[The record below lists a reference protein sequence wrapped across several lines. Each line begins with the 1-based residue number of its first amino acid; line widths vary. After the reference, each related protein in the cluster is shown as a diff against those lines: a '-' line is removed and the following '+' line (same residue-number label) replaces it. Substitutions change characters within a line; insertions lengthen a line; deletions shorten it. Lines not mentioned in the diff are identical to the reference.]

1 MGGVQPDVLPQ
12 ANMVSPNPGPLP
24 QPGYQVEDAP
34 APRFG
39 PSMQPG
45 HSLLDRLA
53 LAIGDAGPM
62 PNTGRGGAG
71 QSFVG
76 GLAQGFSR
84 ARMAKMLDD
93 SLTQQTLRDA
103 QAKRNERAIAENE
116 QRRAE
121 IRSESK
127 DITKRRRDLEAF
139 YQQEM
144 AKAKFAKPPK
154 PDKTPERLRAEAM
167 SRTLG
172 EFDAKRAAGIPLYTP
187 PQAYGSATPGDAV
200 SIADAIINGTQPPE
214 LTGMYRYGAPVRAEL
229 SRRGFDFTAANADW
243 KAVQRSIATGY
254 GPQQTRLRQAAQ
266 TAYESLDVV
275 DNLSN
280 ELTKL
285 VPRGSVQG
293 INKASMIAARNGA
306 FGPRAQQVA
315 TMLDAQITDIVSELG
330 NVYMGGNSPTDHA
343 LSLAQKNLSADWS
356 PSQLRA
362 ATELARNNL
371 RIRLNSLSSAG
382 VLTPH
387 YRSDGTASPD
397 QGAVA
402 PPAGGTPTLPPGYE
416 MRDGIP
422 VRVRK

>member
-93 SLTQQTLRDA
+93 SLTQQTLREA

-121 IRSESK
+121 MRSESK

-144 AKAKFAKPPK
+144 AKAKFREPPK
-154 PDKTPERLRAEAM
+154 TAADLRAEAAA
-167 SRTLG
+167 RTQG

-187 PQAYGSATPGDAV
+187 PQ
-200 SIADAIINGTQPPE
+200 
-214 LTGMYRYGAPVRAEL
+214 
-229 SRRGFDFTAANADW
+229 
-243 KAVQRSIATGY
+243 
-254 GPQQTRLRQAAQ
+254 
-266 TAYESLDVV
+266 
-275 DNLSN
+275 
-280 ELTKL
+280 
-285 VPRGSVQG
+285 
-293 INKASMIAARNGA
+293 
-306 FGPRAQQVA
+306 
-315 TMLDAQITDIVSELG
+315 
-330 NVYMGGNSPTDHA
+330 
-343 LSLAQKNLSADWS
+343 
-356 PSQLRA
+356 
-362 ATELARNNL
+362 
-371 RIRLNSLSSAG
+371 
-382 VLTPH
+382 
-387 YRSDGTASPD
+387 
-397 QGAVA
+397 
-402 PPAGGTPTLPPGYE
+402 PAGGPRIGPMDLTPQQITAMGSLSDNVRQDVKDFVTVRDNYERIRKMAENNSGVGDLSIIFAYMKVLDPTSVVRETEFNNAAAAVGKLQQVTTVPSFVLRGNRLTPEGRKWFVKSARDLYETNKIHYDQTRAFYEAQARAAGLDPSLIIRDYSASESTAPVPDGYE
-416 MRDGIP
+416 MVDGI
-422 VRVRK
+422 RVRKAK

>member
-1 MGGVQPDVLPQ
+1 MGGVHPDVTPQ
-12 ANMVSPNPGPLP
+12 ANMVAPNPGPLP
-24 QPGYQVEDAP
+24 QPSYQVEDAP

-45 HSLLDRLA
+45 NSFLDRLA

-62 PNTGRGGAG
+62 PTPGRGGAG

-93 SLTQQTLRDA
+93 SLTQQTLREA

-121 IRSESK
+121 MRSESK

-144 AKAKFAKPPK
+144 AKAKFREPPK
-154 PDKTPERLRAEAM
+154 TAADLRAEAAA
-167 SRTLG
+167 RTQG

-187 PQAYGSATPGDAV
+187 PQSYGSATPGDA
-200 SIADAIINGTQPPE
+200 SAIADAIENGTQPPE

-229 SRRGFDFTAANADW
+229 SRRGFDLTAANADW

-254 GPQQTRLRQAAQ
+254 GPQQTRIRQAAM

-275 DNLSN
+275 DNLSA

-285 VPRGSVQG
+285 VPRGSIQG
-293 INKASMIAARNGA
+293 LNKASMIAAKNGA
-306 FGPRAQQVA
+306 FGQRAQQVA

-343 LSLAQKNLSADWS
+343 LGLAQKNLSSDWS

-362 ATELARNNL
+362 ATTLARTNL

-382 VLTPH
+382 VLPAH
-387 YRSDGTASPD
+387 RRSGSDGGDGWSAPD
-397 QGAVA
+397 V
-402 PPAGGTPTLPPGYE
+402 PPGYE
-416 MRDGIP
+416 LRDGIP